1 MKGNKMEYFHAVY
14 ERQADRIYKIAMLYL
29 NNEADAEDAL
39 QSIFLKQIE
48 KDYRFDDPEQEK
60 AWYITVT
67 KNYCKDVLKSS
78 WQKRTS
84 MDDIDEPA
92 ASSEDTDLVN
102 DMEQALYRLPVV
114 DREILYLYYYEGYRI
129 NEIAKILKYRE
140 STIGSKLSAARDKL
154 KSYFKED
161 RDER

>member
-1 MKGNKMEYFHAVY
+1 MKGNNMDYFHAVY

-39 QSIFLKQIE
+39 QNIFVKQIE
-48 KDYRFDDPEQEK
+48 KDRRFDDPEQEK

-78 WQKRTS
+78 WQKRSS

-92 ASSEDTDLVN
+92 AYSEDTDLKN
-102 DMEQALYRLPVV
+102 DMEQALFRLPEV

-140 STIGSKLSAARDKL
+140 STIGSKLSSARDKL
-154 KSYFKED
+154 RDLYKED
-161 RDER
+161 QDAR

>member
-1 MKGNKMEYFHAVY
+1 MKGNKMDYFHAVY

-39 QSIFLKQIE
+39 QNIFVKQIE
-48 KDYRFDDPEQEK
+48 KDRRFDDPEQEK

-78 WQKRTS
+78 WQKRSS

-92 ASSEDTDLVN
+92 AYSEDMDLKN
-102 DMEQALYRLPVV
+102 DMEQALFRLPEV

-140 STIGSKLSAARDKL
+140 STIGSKLSSARDKL
-154 KSYFKED
+154 RDLYKED
-161 RDER
+161 RDAR

>member
-1 MKGNKMEYFHAVY
+1 MKDNKMEYFHAVY
-14 ERQADRIYKIAMLYL
+14 ERQADRIYRIAMIYL

-48 KDYRFDDPEQEK
+48 KDRRFDNPEEEK

-67 KNYCKDVLKSS
+67 KNYCKDILKSV
-78 WQKRTS
+78 WNKRNAIE
-84 MDDIDEPA
+84 DVEEPEA
-92 ASSEDTDLVN
+92 QSVDTELVN
-102 DMEQALYRLPVV
+102 DMEQAMAKLPPV

-140 STIGSKLSAARDKL
+140 STVGSKLAAARNKL
-154 KSYFKED
+154 KDQFKED
-161 RDER
+161 QDAR

>member
-1 MKGNKMEYFHAVY
+1 MKDNKMEYFHAVY
-14 ERQADRIYKIAMLYL
+14 ERQADRIYRIAMIYL

-48 KDYRFDDPEQEK
+48 KDRRFDNPEEEK

-67 KNYCKDVLKSS
+67 KNYCKDILKSAWS
-78 WQKRTS
+78 KRS
-84 MDDIDEPA
+84 AIEDVEEPEA
-92 ASSEDTDLVN
+92 ESVDTELTN
-102 DMEQALYRLPVV
+102 DMKQALAKLPPV

-140 STIGSKLSAARDKL
+140 STVGSKLAAARNKL
-154 KSYFKED
+154 KDQFKED
-161 RDER
+161 QDAR